1 MADLYELI
9 LIDGP
14 TRWVAGWLVDE
25 ETDGLLTA
33 DDDRV
38 LVFPGRP
45 GLEHYAQQR
54 GLTLL
59 DDQPDEV
66 DLDLGGWLERGAP
79 EPPAAEVSEL
89 WHLLLDHPT
98 AGRPL
103 EGEEIEE
110 SYDDLVEEEPDWF
123 AVHGE
128 FARKA
133 LAASVRQL
141 RRCLSPQGT

>member
-1 MADLYELI
+1 MAELYELI

-33 DDDRV
+33 DDAV
-38 LVFPGRP
+38 PVFPGRP
-45 GLEHYAQQR
+45 GLEHYAQER

-59 DDQPDEV
+59 DDRPEEV
-66 DLDLGGWLERGAP
+66 DLDLGGWLEHGTP
-79 EPPAAEVSEL
+79 EPDPMEVSEL
-89 WHLLLDHPT
+89 WHLLLDHPQ
-98 AGRPL
+98 AGKPL

-110 SYDDLVEEEPDWF
+110 SYDDLVEDEPDWF

-128 FARKA
+128 AARKA
-133 LAASVRQL
+133 LAASVRHL